1 MTFGKLGEFF
11 ELTAI
16 KSAGISV
23 ARAMRPVLIV
33 AMFVTGF
40 AFWFNNIALP
50 WANLKFYRLLYDI
63 KTTKTTLN
71 IKEGIFYNDLPGYSI
86 KVMKKYPNAKF
97 LGRTKNNNL
106 VFEHKNKQFRI
117 TPKGGIL

>member
-1 MTFGKLGEFF
+1 MFEGMFSESKVDSVLTKYFKLDEK
-11 ELTAI
+11 E
-16 KSAGISV
+16 KSVLKEQKDNSAKVRKSSV
-23 ARAMRPVLIV
+23 NVVQEMVS
-33 AMFVTGF
+33 M
-40 AFWFNNIALP
+40 
-50 WANLKFYRLLYDI
+50 
-63 KTTKTTLN
+63 
-71 IKEGIFYNDLPGYSI
+71 